1 MISYDTNCYRLN
13 IDKKEEADLL
23 LLTLASEGVDL
34 YLMHDNGCDELI
46 IDYRTDKELESIKE
60 IITTFYYEFNA
71 EKSALQTA
79 VNSSC
84 QPAQKFVVTSSALF
98 SVSMFALLLCTI
110 HAASVFHN
118 NHREIILKYGS
129 SALYVLQGEYYR
141 VVSALLLHSDVEHL
155 AANVAGVLLLATP
168 LCSITGS
175 VTGMALIILSGGVGN
190 FINAL
195 LYRSAHLSIGAS
207 TAVMGAVGSL
217 VAFQIINRNRAV
229 QPINKHKKISPI
241 FILGCGAAFVGI
253 MSGGKDTDVS
263 AHIFGFLSGLVFG
276 FPVILTIYHSHI
288 TS

>member
-1 MISYDTNCYRLN
+1 MIYYDTNCYRLN

-46 IDYRTDKELESIKE
+46 IAHRTDKELESIKE
-60 IITTFYYEFNA
+60 IITTFYYELNA

-84 QPAQKFVVTSSALF
+84 QPVQKFVVTRSALF

-110 HAASVFHN
+110 HAASLFHN

-155 AANVAGVLLLATP
+155 AANVAGVLLLAVP

-229 QPINKHKKISPI
+229 QPINKHKKVSPI

>member
-1 MISYDTNCYRLN
+1 M
-13 IDKKEEADLL
+13 L

-229 QPINKHKKISPI
+229 QPINKYKKISPI